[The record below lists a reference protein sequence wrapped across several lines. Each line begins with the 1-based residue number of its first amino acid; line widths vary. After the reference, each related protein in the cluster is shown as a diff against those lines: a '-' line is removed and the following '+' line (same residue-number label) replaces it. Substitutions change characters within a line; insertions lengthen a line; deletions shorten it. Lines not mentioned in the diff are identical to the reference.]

1 MQANSISTHVMCDN
15 KVKLELSPGDF
26 NGLFYKAEEVTSD
39 VDKAPLTKW
48 FCMEITTHPLI
59 R

>member
-1 MQANSISTHVMCDN
+1 MCDN